1 MTCPVNTKKVLVTLG
16 QFALAHLTEAVD
28 DVEYKIQYALTD
40 TVDAPEKLWAD
51 LMHNGVPLA
60 LTPATTP
67 LLLNLPGAYRFIEN
81 SPANGTISLATYPTA
96 RIISGDVK

>member
-1 MTCPVNTKKVLVTLG
+1 MACPVNTKKVLVTLG
-16 QFALAHLTEAVD
+16 QFALAHLTEAIA

-51 LMHNGVPLA
+51 LMHNGVPMT
-60 LTPATTP
+60 LTPDSTP

-81 SPANGTISLATYPTA
+81 SPANGTITLATFATA
-96 RIISGDVK
+96 RIIPGDVK